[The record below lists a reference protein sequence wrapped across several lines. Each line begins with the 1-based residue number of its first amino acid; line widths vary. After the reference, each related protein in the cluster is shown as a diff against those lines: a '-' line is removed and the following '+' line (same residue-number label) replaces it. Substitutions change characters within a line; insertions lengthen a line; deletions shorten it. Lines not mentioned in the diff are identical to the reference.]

1 MGGGGGG
8 IGVIGWSGK
17 SGRLEQIPSS
27 ECYVNVTNLI
37 PYSLSTTLPAV
48 PL

>member
-8 IGVIGWSGK
+8 IGASGNT
-17 SGRLEQIPSS
+17 GRLEQIPSS
-27 ECYVNVTNLI
+27 EFYVNVTNLI